1 LTQQKIESIAP
12 AKGQLKTVVTIKGTN
27 LLGGGAKVKSVSLA
41 GEAPASI
48 VSQSNTAIVV
58 TLADIGAK
66 KGAVVIT
73 ADTGAVVSSAGDSFE
88 YLPRASSP
96 RLIPRLASV
105 SRS

>member
-1 LTQQKIESIAP
+1 MRP
-12 AKGQLKTVVTIKGTN
+12 
-27 LLGGGAKVKSVSLA
+27 
-41 GEAPASI
+41 PASI

-88 YLPRASSP
+88 YLTKGVITKVVCAVIPTDQNSSAI
-96 RLIPRLASV
+96 RGFIHRF
-105 SRS
+105 